1 MTRSRRSNAKAR
13 VAINGF
19 GRTGRQAFKAIW
31 ERHRDQLEVAAIG
44 LANPGDAVAAAH
56 LLQYDSNYGRFV
68 PVVRVHDHALHVDAM
83 RVPFV
88 TADSL
93 GALPWR
99 AHGIDIVIEASGQ
112 YERGAEARGHIEA
125 GARHV
130 VITAPSDDADCTL
143 IYGVNEG
150 DFDPAAHAIVSS
162 GSDTTNALAPVL
174 KVLSEAFPLKNAM
187 LTAVRAYTNAQK
199 LVDSTD
205 HDLRRARSA
214 PTSIVP
220 TTTRAA
226 KAMAQVLPNV
236 AGKVSGYAVRVPVPT
251 VSFLEVTAQ
260 FETPITV
267 EAINDAFRTAA
278 RGPLGRVLAVSDQP
292 LVSTDFRG
300 NPNSAV
306 LDAPFTMAI
315 GPLAK
320 VSAWYDNE
328 YGYSNRVADVV
339 AYIADQLG
347 EPLADPLVD
356 PPAGAPRDGNGA

>member
-1 MTRSRRSNAKAR
+1 MTTKAR
-13 VAINGF
+13 IAINGF

-31 ERHRDQLEVAAIG
+31 ERHRDQIEVTAIG
-44 LANPGDAVAAAH
+44 LANLDDASAAAH
-56 LLQYDSNYGRFV
+56 LLQYDSNYGRFGASV
-68 PVVRVHDHALHVDAM
+68 QVRDHTLHVDDVRIPLVAA
-83 RVPFV
+83 
-88 TADSL
+88 TTLAE
-93 GALPWR
+93 LPWR
-99 AHGIDIVIEASGQ
+99 AHGVDIVIEASGR
-112 YERGAEARGHIEA
+112 YERGAEARGHLAA

-143 IYGVNEG
+143 IYGVNE
-150 DFDPAAHAIVSS
+150 DTFDPSAHAIVSS

-174 KVLSEAFPLKNAM
+174 KVLNGDFALRNAM

-199 LVDSTD
+199 LVDATD
-205 HDLRRARSA
+205 RDLRRARSA

-226 KAMAQVLPNV
+226 KAVAQVMPEV

-260 FETPITV
+260 FDAPV
-267 EAINDAFRTAA
+267 GVDAINDAFRTAA
-278 RGPLGRVLAVSDQP
+278 RGPLGRVLAVSDAP

-300 NPNSAV
+300 NPSSAV
-306 LDAPFTMAI
+306 VDAPFTMAI

-339 AYIADQLG
+339 AHIA
-347 EPLADPLVD
+347 ARS
-356 PPAGAPRDGNGA
+356 AGASRNGASA

>member
-1 MTRSRRSNAKAR
+1 MTTKTR
-13 VAINGF
+13 VSINGF

-31 ERHRDQLEVAAIG
+31 ERHRDQLDVAAIG
-44 LANPGDAVAAAH
+44 LANLDDGAAAAH
-56 LLQYDSNYGRFV
+56 LLQFDSNYGRFA
-68 PVVRVHDHALHVDAM
+68 PTVRVRDGALHVDDATI
-83 RVPFV
+83 PFV
-88 TADSL
+88 TADRLSD
-93 GALPWR
+93 LPWR
-99 AHGIDIVIEASGQ
+99 AHGIDIVIEATGQ
-112 YERGAEARGHIEA
+112 YEHGAEARGDVQA

-130 VITAPSDDADCTL
+130 VVTAPSDAADCTL

-150 DFDPAAHAIVSS
+150 EFDPARHPVVSA

-174 KVLSEAFPLKNAM
+174 KVLEESFPLENAM

-205 HDLRRARSA
+205 RDLRRARAA

-226 KAMAQVLPNV
+226 KAVAQVLPAV

-260 FETPITV
+260 FASPVGI
-267 EAINDAFRTAA
+267 EAINDAYRAA
-278 RGPLGRVLAVSDQP
+278 AAGPLGRVLAVSDLP

-300 NPNSAV
+300 DPHSAV
-306 LDAPFTMAI
+306 VDAPFTMAI

-339 AYIADQLG
+339 AYIGDR
-347 EPLADPLVD
+347 LAGGGRNG
-356 PPAGAPRDGNGA
+356 AGA

>member
-1 MTRSRRSNAKAR
+1 MTAKTR
-13 VAINGF
+13 VAIHGF

-44 LANPGDAVAAAH
+44 LANPGDAAAAAH
-56 LLQYDSNYGRFV
+56 LLQYDSNYGRFG
-68 PVVRVHDHALHVDAM
+68 PLVRVHDNALHVDDTHI
-83 RVPFV
+83 PFV
-88 TADSL
+88 TAAHLAD
-93 GALPWR
+93 LPWR
-99 AHGIDIVIEASGQ
+99 AHGIDIVIEATGQ
-112 YERGAEARGHIEA
+112 YEHGDEARGHIEA

-130 VITAPSDDADCTL
+130 VVTAPSDRADCTV

-150 DFDPAAHAIVSS
+150 DFDPARHAIVSS

-174 KVLSEAFPLKNAM
+174 MVLEESFALKNAM

-226 KAMAQVLPNV
+226 KAVAQVLPAV

-260 FETPITV
+260 FEAPV
-267 EAINDAFRTAA
+267 SVDAINDAFRAA
-278 RGPLGRVLAVSDQP
+278 ASGPLGRVLAVSDLP

-300 NPNSAV
+300 NPNSAII
-306 LDAPFTMAI
+306 DAPFTMGI

-320 VSAWYDNE
+320 ISAWYDNE

-339 AYIADQLG
+339 AYIGDR
-347 EPLADPLVD
+347 LA
-356 PPAGAPRDGNGA
+356 AGARNGAGA